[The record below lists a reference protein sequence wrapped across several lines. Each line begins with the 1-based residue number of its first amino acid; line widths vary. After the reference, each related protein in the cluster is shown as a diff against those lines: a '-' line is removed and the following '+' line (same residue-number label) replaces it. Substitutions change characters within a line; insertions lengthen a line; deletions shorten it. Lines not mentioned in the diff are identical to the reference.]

1 MMNRTNATPLKT
13 LVVILSILTMCAS
26 SAFSQPDSTF
36 RKMDFLIGS
45 WEFDAKSLMP
55 DGTYQSQVFYSEV
68 SHIFGGNASKDD
80 FMFKGENGES
90 IIYGST
96 IRSYDAQSKKWK
108 MLWYNFNLSFI
119 TEMTGD
125 YLDGE
130 FHFNGEGS
138 DERGDYLEKIVFYD
152 ISENQYSWK
161 SDKSYDNGETWL
173 KDFFSYTARRII
185 DKE

>member
-1 MMNRTNATPLKT
+1 MKLTKTTPLKS
-13 LVVILSILTMCAS
+13 VVVLLFLLIMGTPP
-26 SAFSQPDSTF
+26 AFSQADNIFS
-36 RKMDFLIGS
+36 KMDFLIGS

-55 DGTYQSQVFYSEV
+55 DGTYQPQVFYSDV
-68 SHIFGGNASKDD
+68 SYIFGGNASKDD
-80 FMFKGENGES
+80 FMFKNENGET

-96 IRSYDAQSKKWK
+96 IRSYDAQAGKWK

-125 YLDGE
+125 YVDGE
-130 FHFNGEGS
+130 FHFNGEGR

-161 SDKSYDNGETWL
+161 SDKSYDNGQTWL
-173 KDFFSYTARRII
+173 KDFFSYTASRIAA
-185 DKE
+185 EE